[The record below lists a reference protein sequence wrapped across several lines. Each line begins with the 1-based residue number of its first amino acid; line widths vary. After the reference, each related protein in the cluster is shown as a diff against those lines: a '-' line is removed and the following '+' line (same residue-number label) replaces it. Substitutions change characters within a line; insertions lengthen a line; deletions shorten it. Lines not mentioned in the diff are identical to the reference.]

1 VTATDNPPVNP
12 TTITPARLSALSDGI
27 IAIAAT
33 LLVLDIRAPVAA
45 AAVWPAL
52 GHEWPSLVGYVV
64 SFLIIGIAWIHHH
77 NLFHQVRAVDRT
89 LLLLNLGMLL
99 TIGFLPVPTATIGEH
114 LAGGHDATGAAVF
127 YGAALT
133 LTSVWFT
140 LFWQHLHRHP
150 ELLQPGGAEAARQA
164 RRTSLIGPVGY
175 LAATAVALA
184 TPIGSVLVEA
194 GLVVWFVV
202 GRAAPA
208 GRTGAPVTNGGGG
221 GGAGSAGSGTT
232 SGS

>member
-1 VTATDNPPVNP
+1 MNP

-33 LLVLDIRAPVAA
+33 LLVLDIRAPVAD

-52 GHEWPSLVGYVV
+52 GHEWPSLAGYVV

-99 TIGFLPVPTATIGEH
+99 TIGFLPVPTATVGEH
-114 LAGGHDATGAAVF
+114 LVGGHDATGAAVF

-133 LTSVWFT
+133 LTSMWFT
-140 LFWQHLHRHP
+140 LLWQHLYRHP
-150 ELLQPGGAEAARQA
+150 ELMHPGSADTARRA
-164 RRTSLIGPVGY
+164 RRTSLVGPAGY
-175 LAATAVALA
+175 LAATLLALA

-202 GRAAPA
+202 GRAAPS
-208 GRTGAPVTNGGGG
+208 GRTGAPATGADAAD
-221 GGAGSAGSGTT
+221 GAGSAGSGTT